1 MALLEGKAAQFALP
15 APKTMNSLDS
25 QPSFPEN
32 HLPTPPAIYSPAR
45 NPRPAKSPVQLP
57 EPQQVPA
64 DSAKSGQQSGGTNKA
79 FQSQASLPVAQRA
92 AVLRDS
98 QAVTSEAVRQPPA
111 DESLPV
117 PSSAD
122 QSSREPLLTRG
133 QLAEQSLSSH
143 TDQQQAQPPLTETT
157 TAPSLQPP
165 LKADATAADAELGPQ
180 ESKPVSLPKVKHTQQ
195 APPTRAAPDLSAAAE
210 QSTIAANQQPE
221 LSAALEAKDAIASRH
236 SDPLSFREGTAEAR
250 NLSAG
255 ILQEQQSLGSVRE
268 PDSQT
273 QAAQQTE
280 EDSPNTSELKAE
292 RHPVARAVETERQ
305 TAEPPFREEE
315 LSVPSTREQ
324 PVLPV
329 SADTSA
335 NAILDSHPPSSSDI
349 LPPQPPQTD
358 QPSEKPAAP
367 SNVSESQSADNS
379 IQRTPEAHRP
389 VEDLSE
395 SASTAQPINI
405 GLLEK
410 AISSSAP
417 PSAANDAVQ
426 PPQKAEKPA
435 ISAEAAQPPTSHA
448 EAASSRQEAVKEQA
462 PADRISDPL
471 AVISP
476 GHEVRGEKAD
486 RSAAD
491 ALQTDTEPEAETSRS
506 SEQRSP
512 EAGPS
517 FPATKAEQSFPL
529 EVPLSKA
536 TAPSSL
542 QSREQL
548 EPQSPV
554 IEKTEQAR
562 EISAEDGKESRY
574 E

>member
-15 APKTMNSLDS
+15 APKTINSLDS

-79 FQSQASLPVAQRA
+79 SQSQASLPVAQRA

-122 QSSREPLLTRG
+122 QRSREPLLTRG

-165 LKADATAADAELGPQ
+165 LRADATAVDAELEPQ
-180 ESKPVSLPKVKHTQQ
+180 ESKPSLPKVKHTQQ

-210 QSTIAANQQPE
+210 QSTTAANQQPE

-236 SDPLSFREGTAEAR
+236 SDPLSFREGTAEAQ

-329 SADTSA
+329 SADKSA
-335 NAILDSHPPSSSDI
+335 NARVDSHPPSSSSI
-349 LPPQPPQTD
+349 LPPQPAQIHK
-358 QPSEKPAAP
+358 PSEKPAAP
-367 SNVSESQSADNS
+367 SDASEIRSADDS
-379 IQRTPEAHRP
+379 RQITPEAHRP
-389 VEDLSE
+389 LEDLSE
-395 SASTAQPINI
+395 STSAAQPVNI

-417 PSAANDAVQ
+417 PSAANDAAQ

-435 ISAEAAQPPTSHA
+435 ISAEAAQPPGSHA

-462 PADRISDPL
+462 PAYRISDPL

-476 GHEVRGEKAD
+476 GYEVRGEKAE
-486 RSAAD
+486 RSAAN
-491 ALQTDTEPEAETSRS
+491 ALQTNTEPEAETSRS

-512 EAGPS
+512 ESGPS
-517 FPATKAEQSFPL
+517 FPAAKAEQSTPL
-529 EVPLSKA
+529 EVPLSEA
-536 TAPSSL
+536 TAPISL

-554 IEKTEQAR
+554 PEKTEQAR